1 MNKLIIIGNGFDLAH
16 GLPTS
21 YNHFLNDI
29 WRRFPEITSNEL
41 FRDLFNVKSEHIN
54 FESYESYH
62 DFLNKSIRNYNSG
75 GYRARMPT
83 DLQSCLQIY
92 FQHPYLEEAATCIF
106 NFKNKLFE
114 LITVNN
120 LRSWVDIE
128 KIYYDALLS
137 LVKSDNKFSQFKSI
151 DQLNSEFRQIKN
163 LLNNY
168 IKENVEEKYDYNN
181 NYEQCKSIVDIFRIK
196 YTTLEF
202 PINYHAEIRKWKF
215 NSQKSIQ
222 LKEEQYTTKNLFV
235 DFNYTSNVANYI
247 NIINSMDTTLFGT
260 AEHIHIHGE
269 VHNDKNPINFGFGDE
284 MDEHY
289 KILETTGDNRFLENI
304 KSFMYFNNSN
314 YRRLLNWVGSN
325 DYQIY
330 IMGHSCG
337 LSDRT
342 LLNTLFEHQNCK
354 SIKIFYHQKKDGS
367 DNFTELTQ
375 NISRH
380 FNKKGLMREK
390 IVAKSLS
397 TPLPQDVRYQHN

>member
-21 YNHFLNDI
+21 YNHFLNHI
-29 WRRFPEITSNEL
+29 WRRFPEIASNGL
-41 FRDLFNVKSEHIN
+41 FKELFNVKLEHISLQ
-54 FESYESYH
+54 SYENYN
-62 DFLNKSIRNYNSG
+62 DFLNKCIQNYNKDGYSAKLPADYPSG
-75 GYRARMPT
+75 
-83 DLQSCLQIY
+83 LQIY
-92 FQHPYLEEAATCIF
+92 YRHPIMDKTSTCIF

-114 LITVNN
+114 LITAKN
-120 LRSWVDIE
+120 LGRWVDIE

-137 LVKSDNKFSQFKSI
+137 LVKADRKFSQFKSI
-151 DQLNSEFRQIKN
+151 DQLNSEFKQIKN

-168 IKENVEEKYDYNN
+168 IKENVEEKYIFSH
-181 NYEQCKSIVDIFRIK
+181 NYKQCKSIVDLFSNQ
-196 YTTLEF
+196 YNAMEF
-202 PINYHAEIRKWKF
+202 PLDYHSEIRGWRI
-215 NSQKSIQ
+215 NSSRPLDQRSS
-222 LKEEQYTTKNLFV
+222 QYLSKNLFV
-235 DFNYTSNVANYI
+235 DFNYTSNVTNYI
-247 NIINSMDTTLFGT
+247 NILSSMDPATYGT
-260 AEHIHIHGE
+260 FEHIHIHGNVNE
-269 VHNDKNPINFGFGDE
+269 EDNPINFGFGDE

-289 KILETTGDNRFLENI
+289 KILETTGDNRYLENI
-304 KSFMYFNNSN
+304 KSFMYFNNVN
-314 YRRLLNWVGSN
+314 YRRLLNWVGTN

-342 LLNTLFEHQNCK
+342 LLNTLFEHPNCK
-354 SIKIFYHQKKDGS
+354 SIKLFYHQKTDGS